1 MILRFYSCTTPFLPN
16 TAAAIMA
23 VSINQKI
30 FYRNNSRKIQ
40 PAENHFRFGEG
51 GFSIQ
56 FCFIGAKKELSSYF
70 FLLRRLV

>member
-1 MILRFYSCTTPFLPN
+1 MILRFCRLHHT
-16 TAAAIMA
+16 
-23 VSINQKI
+23 VSPHPRRNYDGIHQQKI
-30 FYRNNSRKIQ
+30 FCRNNSRKIQ

-51 GFSIQ
+51 GFSIR